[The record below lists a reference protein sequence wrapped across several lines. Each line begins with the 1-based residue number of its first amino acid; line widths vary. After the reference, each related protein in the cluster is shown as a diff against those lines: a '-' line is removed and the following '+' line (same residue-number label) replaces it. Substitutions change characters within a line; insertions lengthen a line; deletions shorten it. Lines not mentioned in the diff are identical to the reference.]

1 MEFGIFHSGH
11 VLKQDDPETQRK
23 AEHARLMDEAAVAVT
38 GDRNGFKYSWFTEHH
53 FLEEYSHLS
62 ASEVFMAFVAGQTQR
77 IHLGSGIF
85 NLTPPVN
92 QPARVAE
99 RVAML
104 DHLSEGRFEFGT
116 GRGSS
121 STEFKGF
128 GIPDGDTTRDMH
140 DEALPEIL
148 RMWRETPYS
157 YDGQWFSMPP
167 RNVLPKLYTVPHP
180 PLWIACGS
188 PSTFEKAGRL
198 GMGALCFTL
207 GPPETIAPLIEGYKK
222 AIEKAEPVG
231 EYVNDNV
238 ACVSRLVCL
247 EDGDAARDHACN
259 MGSGYYQSLVLHW
272 LDSIPKPPGVPEWPE
287 LIPEPDLATV
297 RKAVKSGLLCVGDP
311 DDCAK
316 SVQTY
321 VDIGCDQLIFGQL
334 NNTLPIEVAH
344 QSLET
349 FGKHVIPR
357 FDTDPVHST
366 TRQRKAQLASA

>member
-11 VLKQDDPETQRK
+11 VLRQDNPDAQRK

-62 ASEVFMAFVAGQTQR
+62 ASEVFMAFVAGQTAR

-121 STEFKGF
+121 STEFMGF
-128 GIPDGDTTRDMH
+128 GIPDGDTTREMH

-157 YDGQWFSMPP
+157 YDGKWFSMPE
-167 RNVLPKLYTVPHP
+167 RNVLPKPYTVPHP

-188 PSTFEKAGRL
+188 PSTFEKAGRM
-198 GMGALCFTL
+198 GMGALCFSM
-207 GPPETIAPLIEGYKK
+207 GPPETLAPLVAAYKT
-222 AIEKAEPVG
+222 AVAQCEEPIG
-231 EYVNDNV
+231 EYVNDNI
-238 ACVSRLVCL
+238 ACVSRLFCF
-247 EDGDAARDHACN
+247 EDGDRAREVAS
-259 MGSGYYQSLVLHW
+259 MAGSGYFQSLVLHW

-287 LIPEPDLATV
+287 LIPEPTPEEV
-297 RKAVKSGLLCVGDP
+297 RKATRRGVLVAGDP
-311 DDCAK
+311 EECAA
-316 SVQTY
+316 SVQQY
-321 VDIGCDQLIFGQL
+321 VDIGCDQIIFGIVG
-334 NNTLPIEVAH
+334 NSLPADVGIE
-344 QSLET
+344 SMET
-349 FGKHVIPR
+349 FGEHVIPR
-357 FDTDPVHST
+357 FDTDPVHRT
-366 TRQRKAQLASA
+366 TRQREAAR

>member
-1 MEFGIFHSGH
+1 MEFGIFHGGH
-11 VLKQDDPETQRK
+11 VPRQPTPEAWAK
-23 AEHARLMDEAAVAVT
+23 AEHEKLMDEVAVAVA
-38 GDRNGFKYSWFTEHH
+38 GDRNGFKYSWATEHH

-62 ASEVFMAFVAGQTQR
+62 ASEVFLPFVAAKTER

-157 YDGQWFSMPP
+157 YDGRSFSMPP
-167 RNVLPKLYTVPHP
+167 RNVLPKPYTVPHP

-188 PSTFEKAGRL
+188 PSTFAKAGKM
-198 GMGALCFTL
+198 GMGALCFSM
-207 GPPETIAPLIEGYKK
+207 GAPETLAPLVEAYKT
-222 AIEKAEPVG
+222 AVAQCDDPIG
-231 EYVNDNV
+231 DYVNDNI
-238 ACVSRLVCL
+238 ACVSRLFCF
-247 EDGDAARDHACN
+247 EDGDHARDVASTA
-259 MGSGYYQSLVLHW
+259 GSGYFQSLVLHW

-287 LIPEPDLATV
+287 LIPEPTPEEV
-297 RKAVKSGLLCVGDP
+297 RKATRRGVLVAGDP
-311 DDCAK
+311 DECAA
-316 SVQTY
+316 SVQQY
-321 VDIGCDQLIFGQL
+321 VDIGCDQIIFGIVG
-334 NNTLPIEVAH
+334 NGLPADVAVE
-344 QSLET
+344 SMET
-349 FGKHVIPR
+349 FGKHVLPR
-357 FDTDPVHST
+357 FDTDLVHRT
-366 TRQRKAQLASA
+366 TRQREAAR